1 MKQYLSPDETL
12 AVTSETLA
20 ATSGTTENAK
30 AAEKLMTKTRSLDEI
45 LVVTCAETDGIA
57 KMAEKQ
63 TTKLSKKTIYFVTEL
78 RPWKG
83 NVDRV
88 IQWTLTIK
96 KT

>member
-1 MKQYLSPDETL
+1 MKKYLSPDETP
-12 AVTSETLA
+12 V
-20 ATSGTTENAK
+20 ATSGTTENVK
-30 AAEKLMTKTRSLDEI
+30 AAEKLMTKTRSLDET

-63 TTKLSKKTIYFVTEL
+63 TMKWSKKTTYFATGL